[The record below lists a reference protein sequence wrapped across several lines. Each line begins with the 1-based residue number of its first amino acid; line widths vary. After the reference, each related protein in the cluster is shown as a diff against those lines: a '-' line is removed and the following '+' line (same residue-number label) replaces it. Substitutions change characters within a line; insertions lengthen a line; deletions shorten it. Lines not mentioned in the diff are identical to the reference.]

1 MDESVS
7 RTEERRFAPRWPI
20 ERFLLYRILPEEE
33 ALSIGFLQDINLI
46 GAKVHLTTQADV
58 QSKISLLI
66 RIPKQKTPISV
77 EGEVIWQN
85 PRVSRAK
92 RLPTGV
98 RFTCFKPEDKEKIL
112 EYFDSQIRQN
122 WWRD

>member
-20 ERFLLYRILPEEE
+20 ERFLLYRILPQEKS
-33 ALSIGFLQDINLI
+33 LSIGFLQDINLI
-46 GAKVHLTTQADV
+46 GAKVYLTAPTALA
-58 QSKISLLI
+58 SKISLLI
-66 RIPKQKTPISV
+66 RISKEKTPITV

-92 RLPTGV
+92 RLSTGI
-98 RFTCFKPEDKEKIL
+98 RFTRFKPADKERIL
-112 EYFDSQIRQN
+112 N
-122 WWRD
+122 L